1 MRSQEELYMFTE
13 DDSTAEVCIEV
24 VEGSIGSGE
33 TFRVGYGSFGGTLE
47 GDASKC

>member
-1 MRSQEELYMFTE
+1 MSSQEEQYMFNE

-33 TFRVGYGSFGGTLE
+33 SFTVGYGSFGNT
-47 GDASKC
+47 ASKA